1 MTMSLTRLSETGA
14 RSPLVIDVARADPLQ
29 MTS

>member
-1 MTMSLTRLSETGA
+1 MTMSLTRLDETRDRG
-14 RSPLVIDVARADPLQ
+14 PLVNDAGRADPLQ

>member
-1 MTMSLTRLSETGA
+1 MTMSLTRPSETRA
-14 RSPLVIDVARADPLQ
+14 RSPLVINAGRADPLQ

>member
-1 MTMSLTRLSETGA
+1 MTMSLTRLNEMKD
-14 RSPLVIDVARADPLQ
+14 RSPRVMDVARADPLQ